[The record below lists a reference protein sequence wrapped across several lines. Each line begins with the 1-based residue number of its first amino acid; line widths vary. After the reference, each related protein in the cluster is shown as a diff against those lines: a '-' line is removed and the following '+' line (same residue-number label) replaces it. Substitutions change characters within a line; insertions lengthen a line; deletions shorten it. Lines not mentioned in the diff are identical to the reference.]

1 MKIIIL
7 GGTGY
12 IGSKLFLQLQ
22 KTHDV
27 TTVDL
32 EWFGKTN
39 PKNYQMDYRQ
49 LGASFLQEFDVV
61 ILLAAHSSVP
71 MCKDD
76 MLSSFRNNVVNFVE
90 LLGKLNPIRQKLIYA
105 SSSSIYGNTG
115 AVPANEGWP
124 EFDPKTYYDLGKQE
138 IDCYAKL
145 SGIEYYALRFGTVN
159 GASPN
164 LRTDIMINKMYETAI
179 QTGKIDVFNKDTHRP
194 ILGIED
200 LCRAVEYIVAGE
212 DNRGV
217 YNLASFNASVGEIA
231 SAIKELLPNI
241 VIEDKGLTQT
251 YNFSID
257 VSKFKKVYGF
267 EFKETVPTI
276 VKSLKDNWDNMNK
289 SVRLG
294 RKYV

>member
-7 GGTGY
+7 GGNGY

-22 KTHDV
+22 KLHKV
-27 TTVDL
+27 STVDL
-32 EWFGKTN
+32 EWFGRTN
-39 PKNYQMDYRQ
+39 PENYKMDYRH
-49 LGASFLQEFDVV
+49 LGTSFVQEFDAV

-90 LLGKLNPIRQKLIYA
+90 LLGKMKLRQKFIYA
-105 SSSSIYGNTG
+105 SSSSIYGNT
-115 AVPANEGWP
+115 ASVAANECWP

-145 SGIEYYALRFGTVN
+145 SNIEYYALRFGTVN

-179 QTGKIDVFNKDTHRP
+179 QSGKIEVFNKNTYRP
-194 ILGIED
+194 ILGISD
-200 LCRAVEYIVAGE
+200 LCRAVECILHGG

-231 SAIKELLPNI
+231 SEIKNILPEI
-241 VIEDKGLTQT
+241 EIEDKGFTQT

-257 VSKFKKVYGF
+257 VSKFKKTYDF
-267 EFKETVPTI
+267 EFNESVSTI
-276 VKSLKDNWDNMNK
+276 VKSLKDNWDTMNK

-294 RKYV
+294 REYV